1 MQEEITLCEQI
12 NDSEVEK
19 TIIFCDVESITQ
31 SEFEAVGQ
39 KDIKPQ
45 YKFLVWSFEYSNQTE
60 IEYNGQRLTVY
71 RTYKRKKW

>member
-1 MQEEITLCEQI
+1 MPEITTQKRDKMQEEITLCEQI

-39 KDIKPQ
+39 KDI
-45 YKFLVWSFEYSNQTE
+45 
-60 IEYNGQRLTVY
+60 
-71 RTYKRKKW
+71 

>member
-45 YKFLVWSFEYSNQTE
+45 YKFLV
-60 IEYNGQRLTVY
+60 LHTVY
-71 RTYKRKKW
+71 GRYGYIRKQ

>member
-45 YKFLVWSFEYSNQTE
+45 YKFVVS
-60 IEYNGQRLTVY
+60 
-71 RTYKRKKW
+71 